1 MRKIQSQLHSLV
13 RAVRLSLSHY
23 QILGSNMSLSSPIY
37 AGVEVGGLSLLIVFA
52 GGICSVWRVVEVV
65 VVSTQTNDEDLKIA
79 VNIIATGYDE
89 DNDSIV

>member
-37 AGVEVGGLSLLIVFA
+37 AGVEVGGLSLLIVFT
-52 GGICSVWRVVEVV
+52 GGGEGGWRWWRC
-65 VVSTQTNDEDLKIA
+65 QHKPMMRI
-79 VNIIATGYDE
+79 
-89 DNDSIV
+89 